1 MGSIDFP
8 HPNLHVQSG
17 FISLALAS
25 NSIFSTQFSK
35 SSYFWKF
42 HINDF
47 LIFNLMAS
55 QSIIHGIFY
64 SAIQISPRV
73 YIERNLQPNYTI
85 QCILCHM
92 VFYGIE
98 ATFLLTFL
106 MNKLANIL
114 ISTLHVWY
122 ILHPNIYVMRYCHG

>member
-1 MGSIDFP
+1 MVFCI
-8 HPNLHVQSG
+8 
-17 FISLALAS
+17 
-25 NSIFSTQFSK
+25 
-35 SSYFWKF
+35 
-42 HINDF
+42 
-47 LIFNLMAS
+47 
-55 QSIIHGIFY
+55 
-64 SAIQISPRV
+64 AIQNSPRI

-106 MNKLANIL
+106 MNKLTNTL

-122 ILHPNIYVMRYCHG
+122 TLHPNIYVIKYYHG